1 MNINEDNNTSE
12 DNNDLTPSTE
22 NPMTK
27 KSEESLVN
35 DLKDSLSKS
44 VSESIKM
51 LDSLMEEVQEKVK
64 EKSIK
69 EETEKLVILLSNNL
83 LNLTNE
89 NVGELDFNKD
99 LNQSNLEEE

>member
-1 MNINEDNNTSE
+1 MNINADNNTSE

-22 NPMTK
+22 NITNK
-27 KSEESLVN
+27 NSEENLVN

-89 NVGELDFNKD
+89 NIDELDFNKD
-99 LNQSNLEEE
+99 LNQPNLEEE